1 MDSRKCQTATATP
14 AQPGISRLIRADTPW
29 VAALNPAFGAFF
41 GLLNRFASHCE
52 IKRVMPLKQDNESPY
67 PISEI
72 QILYKPD
79 QDTELGRRSFHIER
93 EGLFE
98 PVHEY
103 FSPI

>member
-1 MDSRKCQTATATP
+1 
-14 AQPGISRLIRADTPW
+14 
-29 VAALNPAFGAFF
+29 
-41 GLLNRFASHCE
+41 
-52 IKRVMPLKQDNESPY
+52 MPLKQDNESPY